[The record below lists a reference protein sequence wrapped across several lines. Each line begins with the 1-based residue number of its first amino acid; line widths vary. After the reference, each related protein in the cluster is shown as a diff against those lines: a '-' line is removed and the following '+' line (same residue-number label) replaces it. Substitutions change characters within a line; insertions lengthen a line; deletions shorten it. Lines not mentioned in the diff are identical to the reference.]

1 MYWRL
6 RDIPELQM
14 VPATWQRRLWSEAVT
29 RSLTARHLLATLVG
43 YMLSVLMFAGLGYF
57 IWPPADQSLLLGLA
71 GVPVAGFIN
80 EFAWAQPRARRWLR
94 AHESELDRYL
104 P

>member
-6 RDIPELQM
+6 RDIPELQL
-14 VPATWQRRLWSEAVT
+14 VRADRRRQLWSEAVT
-29 RSLTARHLLATLVG
+29 RSLTARHLLVTLVG
-43 YMLSVLMFAGLGYF
+43 YMLNVLMFAGVGYF
-57 IWPPADQSLLLGLA
+57 IWPPSDHGFVLGLL

>member
-6 RDIPELQM
+6 RDIPELQV
-14 VPATWQRRLWSEAVT
+14 VPAARQRRLWSEAVT
-29 RSLTARHLLATLVG
+29 RSLTVRDLLVTLMG
-43 YMLSVLMFAGLGYF
+43 YMLGALLFAAVGYLV
-57 IWPPADQSLLLGLA
+57 WPQADHGLLLGLI
-71 GVPVAGFIN
+71 GIPVAGFIN

-94 AHESELDRYL
+94 AHASELDRYL